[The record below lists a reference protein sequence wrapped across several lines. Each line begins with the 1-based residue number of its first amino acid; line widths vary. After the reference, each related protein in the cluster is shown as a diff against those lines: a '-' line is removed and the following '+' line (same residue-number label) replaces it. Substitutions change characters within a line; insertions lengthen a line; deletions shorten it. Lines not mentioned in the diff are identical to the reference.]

1 MRCHNRQFG
10 SKLTPKLLICGTNRE
25 IGKNREIFN
34 KSEKRQYDDVSIIKI
49 HILAKFHEKIMIFG
63 EIRGHLVIL
72 PFYRAQTR
80 DFYGPLRKKAIK
92 FEADVLDTPNFHRI
106 RLI

>member
-1 MRCHNRQFG
+1 MPFLG
-10 SKLTPKLLICGTNRE
+10 ENRE
-25 IGKNREIFN
+25 IGKNQEIKK
-34 KSEKRQYDDVSIIKI
+34 KSEKRQYNNVSIIKI

-80 DFYGPLRKKAIK
+80 DSYGPLRKKAIK

>member
-1 MRCHNRQFG
+1 
-10 SKLTPKLLICGTNRE
+10 
-25 IGKNREIFN
+25 
-34 KSEKRQYDDVSIIKI
+34 
-49 HILAKFHEKIMIFG
+49 MITFG

-72 PFYRAQTR
+72 PFYKAQTR
-80 DFYGPLRKKAIK
+80 DSYGPLRKKAIK

>member
-1 MRCHNRQFG
+1 MAFWGKNQ
-10 SKLTPKLLICGTNRE
+10 E
-25 IGKNREIFN
+25 IGKFSK
-34 KSEKRQYDDVSIIKI
+34 KSEKRQYNHVSIIKI
-49 HILAKFHEKIMIFG
+49 HILAKFHEKMMILG

-80 DFYGPLRKKAIK
+80 DSYGPLRKKAIK